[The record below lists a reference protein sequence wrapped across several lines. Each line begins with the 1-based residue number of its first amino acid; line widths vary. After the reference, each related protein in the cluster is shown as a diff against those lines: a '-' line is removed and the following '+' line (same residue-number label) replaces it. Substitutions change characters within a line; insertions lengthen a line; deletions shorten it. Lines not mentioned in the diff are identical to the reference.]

1 MAENDK
7 ERPPAGRGPGRPR
20 DQSVERA
27 ILHATLERLVSDGY
41 SRMTIGDIAAD
52 AGVTR
57 PTVYRRWANK
67 YDLVVDALDLNFQEE
82 RERNPI
88 TPLDE
93 LPPVLAL
100 KSALRNNDPFGPTG
114 RGMKVIGNV
123 LTESTHNPELLEL
136 VRRHGLAPRVRL
148 LVDTLRRLSEK
159 GIVRPDI
166 DPDAIA
172 DMLVGSYYSSYLRTG
187 VQDTDLPDR
196 IVDALW
202 PLIAGRP
209 ADGTP
214 PSSDD

>member
-1 MAENDK
+1 M
-7 ERPPAGRGPGRPR
+7 
-20 DQSVERA
+20 
-27 ILHATLERLVSDGY
+27 
-41 SRMTIGDIAAD
+41 
-52 AGVTR
+52 
-57 PTVYRRWANK
+57 
-67 YDLVVDALDLNFQEE
+67 
-82 RERNPI
+82 
-88 TPLDE
+88 
-93 LPPVLAL
+93 
-100 KSALRNNDPFGPTG
+100 
-114 RGMKVIGNV
+114 
-123 LTESTHNPELLEL
+123 
-136 VRRHGLAPRVRL
+136 RL

-196 IVDALW
+196 IVDTLW